1 MKECK
6 KPRESDKMQP
16 KENEKKYRTKTKE
29 VSGTKLEE
37 SGVRWPKQIKTQK
50 QGTEDED
57 LYGEQWYE
65 QRFLRG

>member
-1 MKECK
+1 LKECK

-37 SGVRWPKQIKTQK
+37 SGVR
-50 QGTEDED
+50 
-57 LYGEQWYE
+57 
-65 QRFLRG
+65 